1 LVQLSSDSTMVST
14 DIATTGAMK
23 FIHMF
28 LVGYFILIVGVGLG
42 LWQLGLLSKIAP
54 IWIVIGVIVAVGV
67 GIMMSVSSG
76 KPTLTEEIEKS

>member
-1 LVQLSSDSTMVST
+1 LVQFSSDSTMVST
-14 DIATTGAMK
+14 DIAENGAMK

-42 LWQLGLLSKIAP
+42 LWQLGLLSKVAP